1 MTTGQVSPCCLLCSA
16 QLNSRQLNPVM
27 PALADRLCAGRA
39 GLSSCAV
46 GLLYILRSLPLAA
59 AHAPLAAAHA
69 PASHQVHMP
78 IMRCCCR
85 ALREADSQVSSKQG
99 EFDRV
104 VPMIKKH
111 DQAMHGLADE
121 YDSAMG
127 KSRAVHEDADR
138 LRALAAEDET
148 ARSRLASL
156 IEELMEKLRLAGE
169 SAACSCSPW
178 CC

>member
-1 MTTGQVSPCCLLCSA
+1 M
-16 QLNSRQLNPVM
+16 
-27 PALADRLCAGRA
+27 
-39 GLSSCAV
+39 
-46 GLLYILRSLPLAA
+46 
-59 AHAPLAAAHA
+59 
-69 PASHQVHMP
+69 
-78 IMRCCCR
+78 
-85 ALREADSQVSSKQG
+85 SSKQS

-138 LRALAAEDET
+138 LRALAAEDES
-148 ARSRLASL
+148 ARSRLAAL

-169 SAACSCSPW
+169 RPGCLRRIMLLTGQGWSVTGQRLCMSSSDVGLLVLDLAHPQASCLLSHH
-178 CC
+178 